1 MNVAI
6 VGGAG
11 FIGRHTA
18 RELISH
24 GHTVTI
30 LDNNLS
36 NCHGFFS
43 KKEIKSLQLI
53 FCDALDYRMLKSML
67 SYNRH
72 GFDAVYML
80 AAISDSKENLADIPH
95 AVNTNVM
102 CLANTLEAAN
112 NLKIPRIIFSSTVWV
127 YSISP
132 DTRVN
137 EESPLHINSSDH
149 VYTTCKVACEALV
162 RNFCAVKDIDYT
174 ILRYGIA
181 YGPGCHP
188 DTVMSRFITNA
199 ITGVPLTITGDGN
212 IYRNFLNVDDHAK
225 GNYLALCDGAKN
237 ETINLEGPEKITL
250 TEVAER
256 VKELHSGDATIEYTG
271 QRYGDYKGKAVD
283 NKKAAAILG
292 WKPTIDFKTGSKTL
306 YEYIKKDINNSA
318 ACG

>member
-1 MNVAI
+1 MNIAI

-24 GHTVTI
+24 GHTVSI
-30 LDNNLS
+30 FDNNLA
-36 NCHGFFS
+36 NCHDFFS
-43 KKEIKSLQLI
+43 EAEILSLQ
-53 FCDALDYRMLKSML
+53 FVYCEAQDYRMLKSML
-67 SYNRH
+67 SYGD
-72 GFDAVYML
+72 GFSAVYML

-95 AVNTNVM
+95 AVSTNIM

-112 NLKIPRIIFSSTVWV
+112 SLKIPRIIFSSTVWV

-132 DTRVN
+132 DTQVN
-137 EESPLHINSSDH
+137 EESPLHMNSSDH

-212 IYRNFLNVDDHAK
+212 IYRNFLNVNDHAK
-225 GNYLALCDGAKN
+225 GNCLALCDEAKN

-256 VKELHSGDATIEYTG
+256 VKELHSGDTIIEFTG
-271 QRYGDYKGKAVD
+271 KRHGDYIGKVVD